1 MATIQDIADAVGI
14 SKAAVSR
21 ILNHKGSFSEETIV
35 KVMAEARRLNY
46 STPGMYQPQEEIK
59 LKIISAIF
67 PSSSNSYFGVL
78 ASLMEQE
85 AYKYGYSFM
94 LSSSMF
100 NKQKI
105 QDMLDNLKT
114 NLVNGVI
121 LGTYADQDF
130 LSGAAELP
138 IVTVGYQL
146 SDRIPAVM
154 SDNYSAGIL
163 AGRHLYTKGCRKI
176 LYLSRNLFGLQKDQ
190 RYLGLRSVAEKNGL
204 QVWPYYLSADDMAA
218 DNLIGVI
225 TSMLLKHPDA
235 EGIFAETQ
243 HLSMTC
249 LKVLLDLGYE
259 IPGAIKLIGYG
270 NPYVHSYSNPELTI
284 IRENT
289 REIAKKAVETLV
301 DIIEEKSVDEKRKL
315 IRVPVSLELH
325 QST

>member
-35 KVMAEARRLNY
+35 KVMAEAKRLNY

-67 PSSSNSYFGVL
+67 PPASRPYFGIL

-105 QDMLDNLKT
+105 LNMLDNLEM

-130 LSGAAELP
+130 LADKANLP

-146 SDRIPAVM
+146 SDQIPAVM
-154 SDNYSAGIL
+154 SDDYSAGIL
-163 AGRHLYTKGCRKI
+163 AGRHLHTRGCKKI
-176 LYLSRNLFGLQKDQ
+176 LYLSGNLFGLQKDR
-190 RYLGLRSVAEKNGL
+190 RYLGLRSIAEKNRL
-204 QVWPYYLSADDMAA
+204 QIWPYYLSADDMAA
-218 DNLIGVI
+218 NNLVGVI
-225 TSMLLKHPDA
+225 TNMLLEHPDA

-243 HLSMTC
+243 HLSMMC
-249 LKVLLDLGYE
+249 LKILLELGYR
-259 IPGAIKLIGYG
+259 IPEDIKLVGYG
-270 NPYVHSYSNPELTI
+270 NPYIHSYSNPELTI
-284 IRENT
+284 IKENT
-289 REIAKKAVETLV
+289 REIAKTAVETLI
-301 DIIEEKSVDEKRKL
+301 DIIEEKNGNDERKV
-315 IRVPVSLELH
+315 IRIPVSLELH